1 MSHILPSKLGKTLFK
16 FNVTPFSQVRNTLT
30 HYIYKIKQ
38 YQLSISFSVT
48 SSLHNYPTLCR
59 FEKQT
64 RKIVPTIQYCYT
76 ITNTEFTFFLIS
88 FRHYSMSSISID
100 IVRLISPLCQV
111 FLWSTTT
118 LFSSLSY
125 KKFSWSMS
133 HIYNYYFSMLLKN
146 SCFSK

>member
-111 FLWSTTT
+111 FCDLQQHY
-118 LFSSLSY
+118 LAHY
-125 KKFSWSMS
+125 
-133 HIYNYYFSMLLKN
+133 HLK
-146 SCFSK
+146 SFHDRCPIFTIIIFQCY